1 MRPAVTIG
9 EGFCRGNGECG
20 MYFAP
25 IASQSNSGSRSCQTF
40 NVSTTIEGSLDVHTS
55 MNDLVRVIES
65 EEPSL
70 GDD

>member
-1 MRPAVTIG
+1 VRPAVTIG

-40 NVSTTIEGSLDVHTS
+40 NVSTTIEALSTARLDE
-55 MNDLVRVIES
+55 RPGVIES
-65 EEPSL
+65 DDSPL